1 MIRQITKFMEQ
12 FDFDA
17 VVPVSAQTGDGVGG
31 LVDELKKQ
39 AMPGAHF
46 FGRRRSDRPAGTC
59 ACGRGSSG
67 KSCCAF

>member
-1 MIRQITKFMEQ
+1 MEQ

-39 AMPGAHF
+39 
-46 FGRRRSDRPAGTC
+46 RCPALT
-59 ACGRGSSG
+59 
-67 KSCCAF
+67 FLTTTL